1 MNAFLSVWLKCRRGV
16 AALLAAGLL
25 AALPACQS
33 DSARLAQLEASQ
45 QQQARELAELRQQLA
60 TKEEE
65 VAQLEE
71 CVDDLEGTVYEDP
84 DSVATDEE
92 RAAGPVAL

>member
-1 MNAFLSVWLKCRRGV
+1 MNPSPSVWGNHRSSLLI
-16 AALLAAGLL
+16 LLAAGLL

-33 DSARLAQLEASQ
+33 DAARLEQLEATQ
-45 QQQARELAELRQQLA
+45 QQQTRELAKLRQQLA
-60 TKEEE
+60 DKDDE
-65 VAQLEE
+65 VAQLEQ